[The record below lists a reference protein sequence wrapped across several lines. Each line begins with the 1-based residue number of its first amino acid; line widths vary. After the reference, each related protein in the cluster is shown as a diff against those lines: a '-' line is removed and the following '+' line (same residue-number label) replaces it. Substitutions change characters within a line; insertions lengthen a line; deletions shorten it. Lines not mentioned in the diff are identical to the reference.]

1 MTKNLIRATYSLIAA
16 LALTIV
22 LASPAPAPVAPA
34 GTYGTFNPEAR
45 LDTTQVVDPG
55 QCTLRYLALEDGS
68 VWTYCEEDPT
78 NVQPKID

>member
-1 MTKNLIRATYSLIAA
+1 MTYFIRGTYSLVAA

-34 GTYGTFNPEAR
+34 GTYGTFEPGAV

-55 QCTLRYLALEDGS
+55 HCTLRGLTLDDGS
-68 VWTYCEEDPT
+68 EWTYCEEDPT